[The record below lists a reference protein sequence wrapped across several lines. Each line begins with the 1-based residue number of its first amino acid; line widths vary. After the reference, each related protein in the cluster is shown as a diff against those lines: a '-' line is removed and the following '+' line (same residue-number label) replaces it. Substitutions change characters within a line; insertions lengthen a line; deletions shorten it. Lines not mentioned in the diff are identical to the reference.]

1 MDISH
6 TTVVSSPQK
15 NILGGGFVSAVEQSV
30 DEFQTW
36 YASEVPSIVT
46 GLEGTQSISA
56 STADVAWRLID
67 DGAYDQALSLVMG
80 EVF

>member
-1 MDISH
+1 MNSQQEII
-6 TTVVSSPQK
+6 V
-15 NILGGGFVSAVEQSV
+15 GGEFVSAVNQSV
-30 DEFQTW
+30 GKFQTW

-46 GLEGTQSISA
+46 GLEGSQAISA
-56 STADVAWRLID
+56 STADVARRLID